1 MGNNKNRRIHPRKR
15 CLLSI
20 DWSYASNVFTNA
32 IQNISLGGMFIET
45 SEPFDIDQQIS
56 LKILAPE
63 KLKKITNLKARVIRT
78 ESSGIAVEFLKE
90 TPEQVEMVEYLIEN
104 I

>member
-1 MGNNKNRRIHPRKR
+1 MENSKDRRIHPRRR

-45 SEPFDIDQQIS
+45 GEPFEPNQEIS
-56 LKILAPE
+56 LKILAPD
-63 KLKKITNLKARVIRT
+63 KLKRITNLRAKVVRVDA
-78 ESSGIAVEFLKE
+78 SGIAVEFTKE
-90 TPEQVEMVEYLIEN
+90 TPEQIEMVTYLIEN